1 MTRLQLLLQEQSAPP
16 LLGAAAYFYD
26 PVFIEICAYLGYKV
40 MWIEMEHSHI
50 TFSEAADLCRIS
62 QGAGLLTMIRVPNS
76 SRENILKAAECG
88 PDIID
93 LPMANSEES
102 LREMVKYARF
112 APDGERG
119 FFSVSRSVKY
129 GLVPS
134 VPAAQQKL
142 NQEIGLMAQIE
153 TVKAMDNVEKICA
166 VPGVDIFI
174 GPADLAASLGV
185 AGQTNHASVRR
196 AAELIVERAK
206 KHGKLVAVGAAPDD
220 FHFWIDVGVDV
231 LFCTND
237 TACLKLGAQAILHRA
252 RQAIEKSAERTAMK
266 ADAEAGTPS

>member
-1 MTRLQLLLQEQSAPP
+1 MTRLQRLLQEQGAPP

-26 PVFIEICAYLGYKV
+26 PVFIEICAYLGFKV

-76 SRENILKAAECG
+76 SRENMLKAAECG

-93 LPMANSEES
+93 LPMANSEEN
-102 LREMVKYARF
+102 LHEMVKYARF
-112 APDGERG
+112 APEGERG
-119 FFSVSRSVKY
+119 FFSVSRSVRY

-134 VPAAQQKL
+134 VPDEQQKL
-142 NQEIGLMAQIE
+142 NDEISLMAQIE
-153 TVKAMDNVEKICA
+153 TAHAIDNVEEICA

-185 AGQTNHASVRR
+185 PGQTGHAKVKEAAALAVRT
-196 AAELIVERAK
+196 AK
-206 KHGKLVAVGAAPDD
+206 AHEKLVAVGAAPAD
-220 FHFWIDVGVDV
+220 FQFWVDVGVDV

-237 TACLKLGAQAILHRA
+237 TACLKLGAQTILQSARDAVARA
-252 RQAIEKSAERTAMK
+252 AEKSSMAK
-266 ADAEAGTPS
+266 

>member
-1 MTRLQLLLQEQSAPP
+1 MNRLQSLLQEQGNSP

-26 PVFIEICAYLGYKV
+26 PVFIEICAYLGFKV

-50 TFSEAADLCRIS
+50 GFREAADLCRIS

-93 LPMANSEES
+93 LPMANSAEH
-102 LREMVKYARF
+102 LREMVRYARF

-119 FFSVSRSVKY
+119 FFSVSRSVRY

-134 VPAAQQKL
+134 VPEEQQKL
-142 NQEIGLMAQIE
+142 NQEVTLMAQIE
-153 TVKAMDNVEKICA
+153 TSEAIDNVSEICS
-166 VPGVDIFI
+166 VPGVDVFI

-185 AGQTNHASVRR
+185 PGQTGHAKVRK
-196 AAELIVERAK
+196 AAELAVHTAK
-206 KHGKLVAVGAAPDD
+206 QHGKLVAVGASPDD
-220 FHFWIDVGVDV
+220 FPFWVGCGVDL

-237 TACLKLGAQAILHRA
+237 TACLKIGAKTVLQSARAAIA
-252 RQAIEKSAERTAMK
+252 GAERMV
-266 ADAEAGTPS
+266 AESK

>member
-1 MTRLQLLLQEQSAPP
+1 MTRLQAVLLQQNAP
-16 LLGAAAYFYD
+16 LLGAAAYSYD
-26 PVFIEICAYLGYKV
+26 PAFIEICAYLGFKV

-50 TFSEAADLCRIS
+50 TFSQAADLCRIS

-112 APDGERG
+112 APGGERG
-119 FFSVSRSVKY
+119 FFSVSRALRY
-129 GLVPS
+129 GLVPN
-134 VPAAQQKL
+134 VPDEQQKL
-142 NQEIGLMAQIE
+142 NQEVCLMAQIE
-153 TVKAMDNVEKICA
+153 TSRAVENVESICA

-185 AGQTNHASVRR
+185 PGRTGDMKVRQS
-196 AAELIVERAK
+196 AELVVHTAK
-206 KHGKLVAVGAAPDD
+206 SHRKLVAVGAALDD
-220 FHFWIDVGVDV
+220 FPFWVACGVDV

-237 TACLKLGAQAILHRA
+237 TACLKMGAQAALQCAHE
-252 RQAIEKSAERTAMK
+252 AIAACSASS
-266 ADAEAGTPS
+266 AGFQ

>member
-1 MTRLQLLLQEQSAPP
+1 MTRLQALLQQQNAPP

-26 PVFIEICAYLGYKV
+26 PAFIEICAYLGFKV

-102 LREMVKYARF
+102 LREMVRYARF

-119 FFSVSRSVKY
+119 FFSVSRSVRY
-129 GLVPS
+129 GIVPS
-134 VPAAQQKL
+134 VPEEQQKL
-142 NQEIGLMAQIE
+142 NREIGLMAQIE
-153 TVKAMDNVEKICA
+153 TSRALENVEKICA

-185 AGQTNHASVRR
+185 PGRTGDTKVRQ
-196 AAELIVERAK
+196 AAELVVRTAK
-206 KHGKLVAVGAAPDD
+206 AHDKLVAVGAAPDD
-220 FHFWIDVGVDV
+220 FQFWVECGVDV

-237 TACLKLGAQAILHRA
+237 TACLKIGAQTVLQSA
-252 RQAIEKSAERTAMK
+252 R
-266 ADAEAGTPS
+266 DAVAKCVNRSPASR

>member
-1 MTRLQLLLQEQSAPP
+1 MTRLQTLLMQQNAPP
-16 LLGAAAYFYD
+16 LFGAAAYFYD
-26 PVFIEICAYLGYKV
+26 PTFIEICAHLGFKV

-119 FFSVSRSVKY
+119 FFGVSRSLRY

-134 VPAAQQKL
+134 VPEEQQKL
-142 NQEIGLMAQIE
+142 NREVSLMAQIE
-153 TVKAMDNVEKICA
+153 TSLALKNVENICA
-166 VPGVDIFI
+166 VPDVDIFI

-185 AGQTNHASVRR
+185 PGRTGDAKVLQ
-196 AAELIVERAK
+196 AAELIVRTAK
-206 KHGKLVAVGAAPDD
+206 SHGKLVAVGAAPED
-220 FHFWIDVGVDV
+220 FPFWVTCGVDV

-237 TACLKLGAQAILHRA
+237 IACLKIGAQAILQNA
-252 RQAIEKSAERTAMK
+252 RDVVATCTTKHAAFR
-266 ADAEAGTPS
+266 

>member
-1 MTRLQLLLQEQSAPP
+1 MTRLQALLQQQGPP

-62 QGAGLLTMIRVPNS
+62 QGAGLLTMIRVPNA

-93 LPMANSEES
+93 LPMANSEET
-102 LREMVKYARF
+102 LREMVRYARF

-119 FFSVSRSVKY
+119 FFSVSRSVRY

-134 VPAAQQKL
+134 VPDEQQKL
-142 NQEIGLMAQIE
+142 NQQISLMAQIE
-153 TVKAMDNVEKICA
+153 TSHALKNVDNICA

-185 AGQTNHASVRR
+185 PGCTGHEKVRQ
-196 AAELIVERAK
+196 AAELVVRTAK
-206 KHGKLVAVGAAPDD
+206 AHGKIVAVGAAPDD
-220 FHFWIDVGVDV
+220 FSFWVNCGVDV

-237 TACLKLGAQAILHRA
+237 TACLKIGAQNILQRA
-252 RQAIEKSAERTAMK
+252 R
-266 ADAEAGTPS
+266 EAVARSSPSVAVTK

>member
-1 MTRLQLLLQEQSAPP
+1 MTRLQALLREQRAP

-26 PVFIEICAYLGYKV
+26 PVFIEICAYMGFKV

-50 TFSEAADLCRIS
+50 TFSQAADLCRIS
-62 QGAGLLTMIRVPNS
+62 QGAGLLTMIRVPDS
-76 SRENILKAAECG
+76 TRENILKAAECG

-93 LPMANSEES
+93 LPMANSEDN
-102 LREMVKYARF
+102 LREMVRYARF

-119 FFSVSRSVKY
+119 FFSVSRSLRY

-134 VPAAQQKL
+134 VPEEQQKL
-142 NQEIGLMAQIE
+142 NQEVSLMAQIE
-153 TVKAMDNVEKICA
+153 TSRAIENVDKICA

-185 AGQTNHASVRR
+185 PGLTGHEKVRQ
-196 AAELIVERAK
+196 AAELVVRSAK
-206 KHGKLVAVGAAPDD
+206 AHGKLVAVGAAPDD
-220 FHFWIDVGVDV
+220 FSFWVDCGVDV

-237 TACLKLGAQAILHRA
+237 TACLKIGAQNILQRA
-252 RQAIEKSAERTAMK
+252 QDVVAQCAAKVTVSK
-266 ADAEAGTPS
+266 